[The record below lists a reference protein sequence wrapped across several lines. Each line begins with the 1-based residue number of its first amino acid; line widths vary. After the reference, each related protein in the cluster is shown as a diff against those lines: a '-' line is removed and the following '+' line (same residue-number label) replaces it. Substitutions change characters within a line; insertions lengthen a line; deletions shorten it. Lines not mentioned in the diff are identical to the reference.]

1 MKKTYVI
8 TGATGHIGHALVQKL
23 LTAGNTVKA
32 IGRSAEKLAK
42 LKEKGAE
49 VLKGDINDPAFLT
62 KAFTGA
68 DAVFAMI
75 PPDQKAVNV
84 REHQQKIVKALITAI
99 KNSKVKNVVALSSIG
114 AHLSKGIGIVQG
126 LNDFEQEINKL
137 QGVNVRIL
145 RCGYFMENLYGQ
157 LPVIQQMN
165 LMGSPVKPDL
175 KLPIVATKDI
185 ADVAAKRLSALNFS
199 GISTEY
205 VLGPKDLNFNE
216 IAAIVGKAIG
226 KPDLKYIQFPDQD
239 AAKGM
244 MQGGLS
250 KSMAESLVEFSRA
263 MNSGEVGSAHKRNAE
278 NTTPTT
284 LEEFSKVLAQAYK
297 NTAAEP
303 VVE

>member
-8 TGATGHIGHALVQKL
+8 TGATGHIGTALVQKL
-23 LTAGNTVKA
+23 LAAGNIVKA
-32 IGRSAEKLAK
+32 IGRNTEKLNK
-42 LKEKGAE
+42 LKEKGAQI
-49 VLKGDINDPAFLT
+49 LPGDLNDLAFLT

-75 PPDQKAVNV
+75 PPNQQAENIRAD
-84 REHQQKIVKALITAI
+84 QQKIGKSLIAAI
-99 KNSKVKNVVALSSIG
+99 KNSKVKNVVVLSSIG
-114 AHLSKGIGIVQG
+114 AHLTKGAGIVLG

-137 QGVNVRIL
+137 QGVNVKVL

-165 LMGSPVKPDL
+165 VIGSAVKPDL

-185 ADVAAKRLSALNFS
+185 ADVAAKRLSTLDFS
-199 GISTEY
+199 GVSIEY

-216 IAAIVGKAIG
+216 IAGIIGKAIG
-226 KPDLKYIQFPDQD
+226 KPELKYVQFPEQD

-250 KSMAESLVEFSRA
+250 KSTADALVEFSRA
-263 MNSGEVGSAHKRNAE
+263 MNSGEVISTVKR
-278 NTTPTT
+278 TPDNSTST
-284 LEEFSKVLAQAYK
+284 SLEEFAKTFAPAYRG
-297 NTAAEP
+297 APEP
-303 VVE
+303 VVK